1 MTRNDIKDMVQVSNC
16 STNKPQHL
24 LTTSNIFGLEALFM
38 QSLDIA
44 LAIGITGFSGIMLA
58 ISAYSYAKTKVGKL
72 LPICAAFLLFLLK
85 GLYFVYEVIT
95 EYSLSDSVRL
105 VLLIDFIIIIF
116 IYIAVAKK

>member
-1 MTRNDIKDMVQVSNC
+1 
-16 STNKPQHL
+16 
-24 LTTSNIFGLEALFM
+24 M

-85 GLYFVYEVIT
+85 GLYFVYEVII

-105 VLLIDFIIIIF
+105 VLILDFIIIIF